1 MSNGGSMTFEE
12 LAQQRR
18 NTELISKFLKEQL
31 AKYLEILR
39 PIVSPERVLGK
50 HAGGRLEVPGAD
62 RTLSELQQKIRDFSK
77 QPFDLPTELDP
88 HWLTLVGNRLELYPW
103 EYTYEATSP
112 RETKTITMT
121 SPGKWIVAYASSYT
135 ATQMKQVLV
144 GKDQRRAEYVR
155 QFVVNALVLQSVLG
169 KTPGLD
175 MLLNDLRFKLATEQ
189 APDFRHLPLVT
200 LTSCLPSFRPV
211 DDLIIAATSMSGIP
225 AFIEFID
232 LDAVRNLQDPLKLR
246 IEELL
251 K

>member
-18 NTELISKFLKEQL
+18 NTDLISKFLKEQL
-31 AKYLEILR
+31 AKYLETLR

-50 HAGGRLEVPGAD
+50 HAGGRLEVPGSD
-62 RTLSELQQKIRDFSK
+62 RAFSELQQKIKDYSK
-77 QPFDLPTELDP
+77 QPFDLPVELDP
-88 HWLTLVGNRLELYPW
+88 HWLTLVGNRLDLYPW
-103 EYTYEATSP
+103 EYMYEAKSA

-121 SPGKWIVAYASSYT
+121 SPGKWIVSYASNYS
-135 ATQMKQVLV
+135 AQQMKQVLA
-144 GKDQRRAEYVR
+144 GKEQRRPEYVR
-155 QFVVNALVLQSVLG
+155 QFVVNALVLQSVMA

-175 MLLNDLRFKLATEQ
+175 TLLNDLRFKLAVEQ

-200 LTSCLPSFRPV
+200 LTSCLPSFRPA
-211 DDLIIAATSMSGIP
+211 DDLLIGATAMSGIP
-225 AFIEFID
+225 AFIEFVD